1 MENKNKKKGQSYE
14 DKIQNHNKSLFYF
27 KKILEKIKSNK
38 NIKIMKEGE
47 EKIILLKKEKEKK
60 NEIKSNQ
67 NKDDNIKKLNK
78 ENKELE
84 DNGFLINQ
92 LSENEE
98 IAKENNNMRLENE
111 LNPSENKFKI
121 IKKEI
126 SEQLPKYYSEYTKKI
141 NKKLEE
147 IEKKHS
153 KDYS

>member
-1 MENKNKKKGQSYE
+1 MKK
-14 DKIQNHNKSLFYF
+14 
-27 KKILEKIKSNK
+27 
-38 NIKIMKEGE
+38 GE
-47 EKIILLKKEKEKK
+47 EKIILLKKEKEKE